1 MSIAVLNQVYDE
13 ARRLAVAGSVV
24 ARGDFRLKKLLP
36 PLEQAGAKAPV
47 FAKVAE
53 AAKAV
58 IDGPEDSS
66 AENLLELTALVSAV
80 LYTQGETGIEG
91 ELKPIETIN
100 LGGQLAQTS
109 ARLLK
114 PLLEALSSTGSG
126 RLELVKEA
134 HERGAFRD
142 LRLIKPAL
150 DGLDDPY
157 QEIADFLAE
166 KVLPMYG
173 SAILPELRAK
183 YDPKGTKGHPR
194 RLRLMHALDPAATR
208 DLVKQALEGG
218 SKEVKVA
225 AIACLGAEKED
236 LGLLIEHAGSKAKEV
251 RLAAYHALAV
261 LDDSAAVAVL
271 EKALAGKD
279 LDLATSAIHRS
290 KSEKLTTVLLA
301 EIAKAWADLP
311 KVKDKKQA
319 SEKSMRLVRLL
330 GSLPEGEHPAADA
343 LTLDLFA
350 RRAELAKVKGDH
362 FSGSDV
368 VEAVIDR
375 MADGSK
381 QLRTTLARAHADLD
395 AEHLAAAVRAARAA
409 LPPAEVYDQFSP
421 YVLAAVGKKP
431 SKKDNAPAKRDAVL
445 DGLDADTFTIR
456 YGWYSDDEEK
466 PPPFDPRWLDVGLQ
480 AENLGLVHAAG
491 RPGHPATI
499 AFLTKRFDAE
509 LQKKNN
515 DIEEILLA
523 MARFQHPG
531 AADALMTAYEKF
543 VVKAKG
549 YTYDY
554 WYYRV
559 IPDLPKAAIPALEAF
574 LPKLKDRAADQW
586 IEAIQELR
594 NRR

>member
-47 FAKVAE
+47 FAKVTE

-66 AENLLELTALVSAV
+66 AESLLELTALASAV

-91 ELKPIETIN
+91 ELKPIEMID

-142 LRLIKPAL
+142 LRLVKPAL

-157 QEIADFLAE
+157 QEVADFLAE
-166 KVLPMYG
+166 KVVPMYG
-173 SAILPELRAK
+173 SAVLSELRAK
-183 YDPKGTKGHPR
+183 YDPKSTKGHPR
-194 RLRLMHALDPAATR
+194 RLRLMHALDPAAAR

-236 LGLLIEHAGSKAKEV
+236 LAILIEHAGAKAKEV

-279 LDLATSAIHRS
+279 LDLVTSAIHRS
-290 KSEKLTTVLLA
+290 KSEKLTAVLLV
-301 EIAKAWADLP
+301 EIGKAWADLP
-311 KVKDKKQA
+311 KIKDKKQV

-330 GSLPEGEHPAADA
+330 GSLPEGEHRAADA

-350 RRAELAKVKGDH
+350 RRAELAKVKGAH

-368 VEAVIDR
+368 VEAVIGR

-381 QLRTTLARAHADLD
+381 QLRTTLARAHAELD
-395 AEHLAAAVRAARAA
+395 AEHLSPAVRAGRAA
-409 LPPAEVYDQFSP
+409 LPPAEMYDLFSP
-421 YVLAAVGKKP
+421 YVLAAAGKKAG
-431 SKKDNAPAKRDAVL
+431 KKDNAAAKQAAVR
-445 DGLDADTFTIR
+445 DGLDAVTTRD
-456 YGWYSDDEEK
+456 YWHSDDGEEK
-466 PPPFDPRWLDVGLQ
+466 LPPLDPRWLDVGIQ
-480 AENLGLVHAAG
+480 TENLRLVQAAG
-491 RPGHPATI
+491 RPGHPGAT
-499 AFLTKRFDAE
+499 AFLTKLFDVE
-509 LQKKNN
+509 FKKKTSNVSSG
-515 DIEEILLA
+515 IVLA
-523 MARFQHPG
+523 MARLQHPG
-531 AADALMTAYEKF
+531 AADALLAAYEKF

-549 YTYDY
+549 YIYDY

-559 IPDLPKAAIPALEAF
+559 IPELSKAAIPALEAF

-586 IEAIQELR
+586 IDAIQELR
-594 NRR
+594 NK